1 MLSNGDWSNADFVFE
16 LLQATSFVGAFELG
30 AGSGDAATP
39 SLLDPGNYTIQIT
52 PTDANDGEALAEIYE
67 VP

>member
-1 MLSNGDWSNADFVFE
+1 
-16 LLQATSFVGAFELG
+16 VGAFSLG
-30 AGSGDAATP
+30 AGSADAATL

-52 PTDANDGEALAEIYE
+52 PTDGNDGEALAEIYE